1 MTDLYAYWRHCAEG
15 KDVASAPVLPTMYGG
30 TPECPQPGIYK
41 TRQGKG
47 GPMVPVQIWLV
58 DAEDKPA
65 KEWAEGLTVTGTING
80 NRVTADAIAD
90 RWIWLT
96 AVTKDEW
103 AHYKAN
109 GQWPGEITIG
119 HNSGDVTLSDEI
131 DEAYTQAIGW
141 LNREGIKDK
150 LTADMAAN
158 YRSMLLGLSKK
169 ADTERESKVRPHL
182 DAQRE
187 INAEYKPLIE
197 RATEAANLI
206 RDALTKWMRAEE
218 AKARAAAEAARKA
231 EAERVAKEREKIELE
246 RAEKMAAD
254 PIAALTE
261 PEPDMP
267 MPVAIEAPKVSAG
280 GQRGKKAG
288 LRTQVTFTVTDYEAT
303 LAFVKDHEAVRE
315 AVTKAAIA
323 IAKTGVVVPGL
334 TRTEE
339 RVAA

>member
-1 MTDLYAYWRHCAEG
+1 MTDVYAHWRHRIKGGSTET
-15 KDVASAPVLPTMYGG
+15 APVLPTLYGG
-30 TPECPQPGIYK
+30 TPECPQPGMYR
-41 TRQGKG
+41 TREGRT
-47 GPMVPVQIWLV
+47 GPLVPVQIWLV
-58 DAEDKPA
+58 DADGKVA
-65 KEWAEGLTVTGTING
+65 HTWGEGLTLYGTING
-80 NRVTADAIAD
+80 EAATVDKIAD
-90 RWIWLT
+90 RWIWLQP
-96 AVTKDEW
+96 VTKADWE
-103 AHYKAN
+103 HFRSN

-119 HNSGDVTLSDEI
+119 HNSGDVTLSVEI

-169 ADTERESKVRPHL
+169 ADTEREGKVRPHL

-187 INAEYKPLIE
+187 INAEYRPLIE

-218 AKARAAAEAARKA
+218 VKARAAAEAARKA
-231 EAERVAKEREKIELE
+231 EAERVAKEREKIERE

-261 PEPDMP
+261 PEPEMP
-267 MPVAIEAPKVSAG
+267 MPVAIEAPKIAAG

-288 LRTQVTFTVTDYEAT
+288 LRTQVTFAVTDYEAV

-334 TRTEE
+334 TRVEE